1 MESRRKKVLGF
12 GIVFAVGVLGI
23 GAAAVGCGRSFH
35 RHPDPEKVEKY
46 VLWKVN
52 DRLDDLDVNNTQ
64 RQVVVAAT
72 KSIIGDLRQM
82 KEEHKDDTL
91 KYEILSELERG
102 KPDAEKYH
110 KLLDEKL
117 QLWKDFAHRSMDK
130 ALKAFMVLN
139 KEQRKELIE
148 EAREHIEDHS

>member
-1 MESRRKKVLGF
+1 MDSRRKKVLGF
-12 GIVFAVGVLGI
+12 GVVCAIVVLGI
-23 GAAAVGCGRSFH
+23 GVAAVGCGRSFR
-35 RHPDPEKVEKY
+35 RHSDPEKVEKY

-52 DRLDDLDVNNTQ
+52 DRLDDLDVDTTQ
-64 RQVVVAAT
+64 RRVVLAAT

-82 KEEHKDDTL
+82 KEDHKDDTV

-102 KPDAEKYH
+102 QPDAEKYH
-110 KLLDEKL
+110 RLLDEKL
-117 QLWKDFAHRSMDK
+117 GLWKDFAHRSMDK

-148 EAREHIEDHS
+148 EVREHIEDHS